1 MDYNSLINDNE
12 MYLYKI
18 EGFSSIRIK
27 LNFKVENN
35 LKNFIGLKLLSS
47 YIFEN
52 NKVYNTVPKI
62 QTRIKELYNFFI
74 GSGSYTFGKYLMFE
88 VNIHFLNK
96 YVLNDE
102 YYLDLMT
109 FINDMLFKVK
119 YNKKSLKDIKNREL
133 NYIKSYLKNEN
144 NIMYLEYL
152 KYNFKDTTEYNYSL
166 NNKDEIIKIINEYS
180 SEDLK
185 ELHDKIFKNFYKG
198 LIMGNVSDEDYKL
211 FRKFLNFKSNI
222 KKLDYIDD
230 EKLMKKNKDYEIVS
244 DKTNLS
250 RIYITYRFKKRD
262 IALLDFINNIMNSS
276 HGPLFSILRSKYGL
290 VYSFGFSYKYYKRR
304 ILISAQIDKNNKDK
318 FISGVEE
325 AFNLMKNKTY
335 VKKLLNED
343 KQAYKDDLYT
353 LEENMNRMFK
363 MSFEHI
369 MKPYENYDQLEFLN
383 NLDKYNEEDII
394 NYFNTFERT
403 NIFFYKG
410 VMKDE

>member
-1 MDYNSLINDNE
+1 MSKIYDKIRVVVVVNYNNLINDNE

-18 EGFSSIRIK
+18 EGFSRIRIK

-52 NKVYNTVPKI
+52 NKVYNSVPKI

-152 KYNFKDTTEYNYSL
+152 
-166 NNKDEIIKIINEYS
+166 
-180 SEDLK
+180 
-185 ELHDKIFKNFYKG
+185 
-198 LIMGNVSDEDYKL
+198 
-211 FRKFLNFKSNI
+211 
-222 KKLDYIDD
+222 
-230 EKLMKKNKDYEIVS
+230 
-244 DKTNLS
+244 
-250 RIYITYRFKKRD
+250 
-262 IALLDFINNIMNSS
+262 
-276 HGPLFSILRSKYGL
+276 
-290 VYSFGFSYKYYKRR
+290 
-304 ILISAQIDKNNKDK
+304 
-318 FISGVEE
+318 
-325 AFNLMKNKTY
+325 
-335 VKKLLNED
+335 
-343 KQAYKDDLYT
+343 
-353 LEENMNRMFK
+353 
-363 MSFEHI
+363 
-369 MKPYENYDQLEFLN
+369 
-383 NLDKYNEEDII
+383 
-394 NYFNTFERT
+394 
-403 NIFFYKG
+403 
-410 VMKDE
+410 